1 MQPPDFTRS
10 SQHNSLLG
18 GIHTANVSNSFNR
31 ITILLAGAIAVIVG
45 CSLPGV
51 KGDGTMKTE
60 NRPISDFSGLEV
72 SGAYQIKWSSGK
84 SALTI
89 STDQNLLP
97 LITTSVTGNTLRI
110 DSKENLRPT
119 KGITINLSSASLT
132 DVKLNGAV
140 SLTASNLSGADLKL
154 ESNGASS
161 ISVAGSVTNLEATLS
176 GACKLDAKSLQ
187 TQTAKVSLN
196 GASYGDVTVTETL
209 NASISGAGGLTYSGN
224 PKSVEKSVAG
234 VGRIQPRT

>member
-1 MQPPDFTRS
+1 MRG

-18 GIHTANVSNSFNR
+18 GIQTANVSNSFNR

-119 KGITINLSSASLT
+119 KGITIKVSSASLA
-132 DVKLNGAV
+132 DVQLNGPV

-234 VGRIQPRT
+234 VGRIQPRP